1 MRALLFCWSLT
12 RGSHGANRRAIAAVC
27 LFVTSMA
34 SGALGALMA
43 VSASPWY
50 EGYAAIGLHGL
61 LPGGLTAA
69 EDQQLA
75 GLIMWIPGGL
85 VHFVAALVFA
95 YRGLR
100 QTRIRKHAT
109 VTSHA

>member
-1 MRALLFCWSLT
+1 M
-12 RGSHGANRRAIAAVC
+12 AI
-27 LFVTSMA
+27 S
-34 SGALGALMA
+34 SR
-43 VSASPWY
+43 PWY
-50 EGYAAIGLHGL
+50 AGYAGMGLHGL

-95 YRGLR
+95 YGALKHGKVPGGSASATRRWLVVLLAIAGVAAAMPNVGLND
-100 QTRIRKHAT
+100 QEACDVAAFLYTLD
-109 VTSHA
+109 

>member
-1 MRALLFCWSLT
+1 M
-12 RGSHGANRRAIAAVC
+12 
-27 LFVTSMA
+27 
-34 SGALGALMA
+34 
-43 VSASPWY
+43 
-50 EGYAAIGLHGL
+50 GLHGL

-95 YRGLR
+95 YGALKHGKVPGGSASATRRWLVVLLAIAGVAAAMPNVGLNG
-100 QTRIRKHAT
+100 QEACDVAAFLYTLD
-109 VTSHA
+109 